1 MRVIR
6 KKGLD
11 GLYKN
16 NMKLEIDMWLE
27 IRSCDSRVSVF
38 EVNIIKIHLIYIHE
52 ISENLIKYIHF
63 NNNNEQED

>member
-38 EVNIIKIHLIYIHE
+38 EVNIIKMHLIYIHE

-63 NNNNEQED
+63 NNNYEQED

>member
-1 MRVIR
+1 
-6 KKGLD
+6 
-11 GLYKN
+11 
-16 NMKLEIDMWLE
+16 MKLEIDMWLE

-38 EVNIIKIHLIYIHE
+38 EVNIIKIHLIYING

>member
-1 MRVIR
+1 MRVT
-6 KKGLD
+6 KEKGLD

-16 NMKLEIDMWLE
+16 DMKLEIDMWLE

>member
-1 MRVIR
+1 MKVIR

>member
-1 MRVIR
+1 
-6 KKGLD
+6 
-11 GLYKN
+11 
-16 NMKLEIDMWLE
+16 MKLEIDMWLG

-38 EVNIIKIHLIYIHE
+38 EVNIIKIQLIYIHE